1 MCHKNLRKRARYEKF
16 TSKPQ
21 HGVFFRQMAEKN
33 LDIKASLAWIQK
45 CHLSPHSESYIY
57 GMQELAIFTRWHE
70 KFIVK
75 SAESDLCRICHK
87 ESETTFHILAGCDTL
102 AKKEYLERHNNVAKY
117 IHHEI
122 CKSYK
127 FPTENKW
134 HLHRPLEVTMDRKV
148 EILWDMII
156 GTDRPVGANRPDI
169 VIRDK
174 EGRKTYIID
183 ISCPSDVNVEAKENE
198 KMSKYGALRVEM
210 GKMWDCECEVIPIVV
225 GGLGAV
231 SQTFGTYL
239 KRIPAVLCKEMCQ
252 KITLLG
258 SEKIMRSVLARK

>member
-1 MCHKNLRKRARYEKF
+1 
-16 TSKPQ
+16 
-21 HGVFFRQMAEKN
+21 
-33 LDIKASLAWIQK
+33 
-45 CHLSPHSESYIY
+45 
-57 GMQELAIFTRWHE
+57 
-70 KFIVK
+70 
-75 SAESDLCRICHK
+75 
-87 ESETTFHILAGCDTL
+87 
-102 AKKEYLERHNNVAKY
+102 
-117 IHHEI
+117 
-122 CKSYK
+122 
-127 FPTENKW
+127 
-134 HLHRPLEVTMDRKV
+134 MDRKV

-225 GGLGAV
+225 RGFGAI

-239 KRIPAVLCKEMCQ
+239 KRIPAVLCK
-252 KITLLG
+252 
-258 SEKIMRSVLARK
+258 